1 MRSLLSLHLCSGD
14 IQGSDRSSVLSTT
27 STLSEETTS
36 SLEDTITSE
45 DTTKTEKRTFIDLAK
60 DRSLSITLNE
70 SFKMYNTPV

>member
-1 MRSLLSLHLCSGD
+1 MRSLISLYLYSGD

-27 STLSEETTS
+27 STLSGETTG

-45 DTTKTEKRTFIDLAK
+45 TKQEMRTFADLAK
-60 DRSLSITLNE
+60 DRSLSIQLND